1 MTTDCNCDLIG
12 SLPEICDKNNGQ
24 CLCKKGYAGP
34 RCDKC
39 SSGYN
44 GYPNCKPCGCS
55 ESGSA
60 SSICDASGICPCL
73 TSFAG
78 RTCEQCSPGY
88 YQYPEC
94 KCKSNT
100 ILCLL
105 LFHSYIPNNLQTVIA
120 TVKDLLE
127 YHVIMKGN
135 ASVNQIL
142 WELRA
147 TNVRKDYI
155 IFHYVKVKRCS

>member
-1 MTTDCNCDLIG
+1 M
-12 SLPEICDKNNGQ
+12 
-24 CLCKKGYAGP
+24 CKEGYAGP

-88 YQYPEC
+88 YKYPD
-94 KCKSNT
+94 CKSKSNN
-100 ILCLL
+100 ILYLL
-105 LFHSYIPNNLQTVIA
+105 HFDHCIFNNLKIATA
-120 TVKDLLE
+120 TVKDLMG
-127 YHVIMKGN
+127 YRVILKEN
-135 ASVNQIL
+135 ASANEIL
-142 WELRA
+142 WELGA
-147 TNVRKDYI
+147 INVKKDYI
-155 IFHYVKVKRCS
+155 IFHYVKVNIDNKLYLYKLLTE